1 MELLLFLL
9 AILFSIFSAL
19 MERRRRRRQVEEA
32 QQQHAEIEQQ
42 HAEVNPAAPVVAEEK
57 KEEDPTFGWPFDG
70 DPFEEPVL
78 AEVDPAEAEREA
90 LEAEREALEAE
101 RRAVAAEKLAMERLT
116 ETTRLSAP
124 KSKPQDSGEERRPR
138 RTRSHW
144 FLTPQTA
151 RDAIVYMEI
160 LGKPKSEREEW

>member
-32 QQQHAEIEQQ
+32 QRQHAEVDQQ
-42 HAEVNPAAPVVAEEK
+42 HAEVNPAAPVVAEEEK
-57 KEEDPTFGWPFDG
+57 AKEKEEEPTFGWPFDG

-90 LEAEREALEAE
+90 LEAERLALEAE
-101 RRAVAAEKLAMERLT
+101 RRAVAAEQQAMERLT
-116 ETTRLSAP
+116 ET
-124 KSKPQDSGEERRPR
+124 KSEDAGETQRPR
-138 RTRSHW
+138 RTRSRW

>member
-1 MELLLFLL
+1 MELLIFLL

-19 MERRRRRRQVEEA
+19 MERRRRRREHEEA
-32 QQQHAEIEQQ
+32 QRQHAEIDQQ
-42 HAEVNPAAPVVAEEK
+42 HAEVNPAAPVVAEEEK
-57 KEEDPTFGWPFDG
+57 EKEEEPTFGWPFDG

-78 AEVDPAEAEREA
+78 AEPDPAEAEREA
-90 LEAEREALEAE
+90 LEAERLALEAE
-101 RRAVAAEKLAMERLT
+101 RRAVAAEQQAMERLT
-116 ETTRLSAP
+116 ET
-124 KSKPQDSGEERRPR
+124 KPQDVGEKQQPR
-138 RTRSHW
+138 RTRSRW

>member
-32 QQQHAEIEQQ
+32 QQQHAEIDQQ
-42 HAEVNPAAPVVAEEK
+42 HAEVNPATPVVAEEE

-70 DPFEEPVL
+70 DPFEEPVV

-90 LEAEREALEAE
+90 LEAERQALEAE
-101 RRAVAAEKLAMERLT
+101 RRAMAAEQQAMARLT
-116 ETTRLSAP
+116 ET
-124 KSKPQDSGEERRPR
+124 KPQKSGEERRPR

>member
-1 MELLLFLL
+1 MELLLFAL

-19 MERRRRRRQVEEA
+19 MERRKRRKRLEEA
-32 QQQHAEIEQQ
+32 QRQHAEIDQQ
-42 HAEVNPAAPVVAEEK
+42 HAEVNPAETVVVEEK
-57 KEEDPTFGWPFDG
+57 KEEEPTFGWPFDG

-90 LEAEREALEAE
+90 LEAERQALEAE
-101 RRAVAAEKLAMERLT
+101 RRTVAAEKLAMERLK
-116 ETTRLSAP
+116 ET
-124 KSKPQDSGEERRPR
+124 KPQESGEVRRPR
-138 RTRSHW
+138 RTRSRW

>member
-1 MELLLFLL
+1 MELLLFTL

-19 MERRRRRRQVEEA
+19 MERRKRRKRLEEA

-42 HAEVNPAAPVVAEEK
+42 HAEVKPAAPVVVEEK
-57 KEEDPTFGWPFDG
+57 KEEEPTFGWPFDG

-90 LEAEREALEAE
+90 LEAERQAIEAE
-101 RRAVAAEKLAMERLT
+101 RRAVAAEKLAMERLE
-116 ETTRLSAP
+116 ET
-124 KSKPQDSGEERRPR
+124 KPEDAGEVRRPR
-138 RTRSHW
+138 RTRSRW

>member
-9 AILFSIFSAL
+9 LILFSVFSAL
-19 MERRRRRRQVEEA
+19 MERRKRRKRLEEA
-32 QQQHAEIEQQ
+32 QQQHADIEQQ
-42 HAEVNPAAPVVAEEK
+42 HAEVHPATPVVAEEE
-57 KEEDPTFGWPFDG
+57 KEGEPSFGWPFDG

-90 LEAEREALEAE
+90 LEAERQALAAE
-101 RRAVAAEKLAMERLT
+101 RRTVAAEKQATERLT
-116 ETTRLSAP
+116 ATTP
-124 KSKPQDSGEERRPR
+124 EDSGEARRPR
-138 RTRSHW
+138 RTRSRW
-144 FLTPQTA
+144 FLNPQTA

>member
-1 MELLLFLL
+1 MELLLFTL

-19 MERRRRRRQVEEA
+19 MERRKRRKRLEEA
-32 QQQHAEIEQQ
+32 QRQHAEIEQQ
-42 HAEVNPAAPVVAEEK
+42 HAEVNPATPVVVEEK
-57 KEEDPTFGWPFDG
+57 KEEEPSFGWPFDG

-90 LEAEREALEAE
+90 LEAERQALEAE
-101 RRAVAAEKLAMERLT
+101 RRAVAAEKLAMERLAETKPEASRT
-116 ETTRLSAP
+116 ERR
-124 KSKPQDSGEERRPR
+124 ERRPR
-138 RTRSHW
+138 RTRSRW

>member
-32 QQQHAEIEQQ
+32 QRQHAEVDEQ

-57 KEEDPTFGWPFDG
+57 KEEEQTFGWPFDG

-101 RRAVAAEKLAMERLT
+101 RRAVAAEQQAMERLT
-116 ETTRLSAP
+116 ET
-124 KSKPQDSGEERRPR
+124 KPQDVGEKQQPR
-138 RTRSHW
+138 RTRSRW

>member
-1 MELLLFLL
+1 MELLLFTL

-19 MERRRRRRQVEEA
+19 MERRKRRKRLEEA

-42 HAEVNPAAPVVAEEK
+42 HADINPATPVVAEEER
-57 KEEDPTFGWPFDG
+57 EEEPAFGWPFDG
-70 DPFEEPVL
+70 DPFEEPVPV
-78 AEVDPAEAEREA
+78 EVDPAEAEREA
-90 LEAEREALEAE
+90 LEAERQAIEAE
-101 RRAVAAEKLAMERLT
+101 RRAVAAEKLAMERLA
-116 ETTRLSAP
+116 ET
-124 KSKPQDSGEERRPR
+124 KPEDAGGVRRPR
-138 RTRSHW
+138 RTRSRW

>member
-19 MERRRRRRQVEEA
+19 MERRRRRKQVEEA

-57 KEEDPTFGWPFDG
+57 KEEEPSFGWPFDG

-78 AEVDPAEAEREA
+78 DEVDPAEAEREA
-90 LEAEREALEAE
+90 LEAERQALEAE
-101 RRAVAAEKLAMERLT
+101 QRAVAAEKLAMERLT
-116 ETTRLSAP
+116 ET
-124 KSKPQDSGEERRPR
+124 KPEDASEERRPR
-138 RTRSHW
+138 RTRNRW

>member
-1 MELLLFLL
+1 MELLIFLL

-19 MERRRRRRQVEEA
+19 MERRRRRREHEEA
-32 QQQHAEIEQQ
+32 QQQHTEIDQQ

-57 KEEDPTFGWPFDG
+57 KEEEPTFGWPFDG
-70 DPFEEPVL
+70 DPFEEPVV
-78 AEVDPAEAEREA
+78 AEVDPAEAEQEA
-90 LEAEREALEAE
+90 LEAERQALEAE
-101 RRAVAAEKLAMERLT
+101 RRTVEAEKLAMERLT
-116 ETTRLSAP
+116 ET
-124 KSKPQDSGEERRPR
+124 KPEDTGEERRPR
-138 RTRSHW
+138 RTRNRW

>member
-1 MELLLFLL
+1 MELLLFAL

-19 MERRRRRRQVEEA
+19 MERRRRRKQVEEA

-42 HAEVNPAAPVVAEEK
+42 HAEINPAKPLVAEEK
-57 KEEDPTFGWPFDG
+57 EKEEEPSFGWPFDG
-70 DPFEEPVL
+70 DPFDEPVL
-78 AEVDPAEAEREA
+78 AEADPAEAEQEA
-90 LEAEREALEAE
+90 LEAERQAIEAE
-101 RRAVAAEKLAMERLT
+101 RRAVAAEKQAMERLM
-116 ETTRLSAP
+116 ET
-124 KSKPQDSGEERRPR
+124 KPQVSGEAQRPR
-138 RTRSHW
+138 RTQSRW

>member
-1 MELLLFLL
+1 MELLLFAL

-19 MERRRRRRQVEEA
+19 MERRKRRKRLEEA

-42 HAEVNPAAPVVAEEK
+42 HAEINPAAPVAVEEK
-57 KEEDPTFGWPFDG
+57 KEEEPTFGWPFDG

-90 LEAEREALEAE
+90 IEAERQALEAE
-101 RRAVAAEKLAMERLT
+101 RRAAAAEKLAMERLM
-116 ETTRLSAP
+116 ET
-124 KSKPQDSGEERRPR
+124 KPQDAGEERRPR

>member
-1 MELLLFLL
+1 MELLLFTL

-19 MERRRRRRQVEEA
+19 MERRKRRKRLEEA
-32 QQQHAEIEQQ
+32 QQQHADIEQQ
-42 HAEVNPAAPVVAEEK
+42 HADINPATPVVVEEK
-57 KEEDPTFGWPFDG
+57 KEEEPSFGWPFDG

-101 RRAVAAEKLAMERLT
+101 RRTVAAEKLAMERLK
-116 ETTRLSAP
+116 ET
-124 KSKPQDSGEERRPR
+124 KPEDAGEERRPR
-138 RTRSHW
+138 RTRSRW

>member
-19 MERRRRRRQVEEA
+19 MERRRRRKQVEEA
-32 QQQHAEIEQQ
+32 QQQHAEIEQP
-42 HAEVNPAAPVVAEEK
+42 HAEVNPATPVVAEEK
-57 KEEDPTFGWPFDG
+57 KEEEPTFGWPFDG
-70 DPFEEPVL
+70 DPFEEPVV

-90 LEAEREALEAE
+90 LEAERQALEAE

-116 ETTRLSAP
+116 ET
-124 KSKPQDSGEERRPR
+124 KPEESGEEQRPR
-138 RTRSHW
+138 RTRSRW

>member
-19 MERRRRRRQVEEA
+19 MERRRRRKQVEEA
-32 QQQHAEIEQQ
+32 QQQHAEIDQQ
-42 HAEVNPAAPVVAEEK
+42 HAEVNPAAPVVAEEEK
-57 KEEDPTFGWPFDG
+57 EKEEEPTFGWPFDG
-70 DPFEEPVL
+70 DPFEEPVV

-90 LEAEREALEAE
+90 LEAERQALEAE
-101 RRAVAAEKLAMERLT
+101 RRAVAAEQLAMERLT
-116 ETTRLSAP
+116 ET
-124 KSKPQDSGEERRPR
+124 KPEDASEAQRPR
-138 RTRSHW
+138 RSRSHW

>member
-1 MELLLFLL
+1 MELLLFTL

-19 MERRRRRRQVEEA
+19 MERRRRRKQVEEA
-32 QQQHAEIEQQ
+32 QRQHAEVDQQ
-42 HAEVNPAAPVVAEEK
+42 HAEVNPAAPVVAEEAK
-57 KEEDPTFGWPFDG
+57 AKEEEPTFGWPFDG

-78 AEVDPAEAEREA
+78 AEADPAEAEREA
-90 LEAEREALEAE
+90 LEAERQALEAE
-101 RRAVAAEKLAMERLT
+101 RRTVAAEKLAMERLK
-116 ETTRLSAP
+116 ET
-124 KSKPQDSGEERRPR
+124 KPQESGERRRPR
-138 RTRSHW
+138 RTRSRW

>member
-32 QQQHAEIEQQ
+32 QRQHAEVDEQ
-42 HAEVNPAAPVVAEEK
+42 HAEVNPAAPVVAEEEK
-57 KEEDPTFGWPFDG
+57 EKEEEPTFGWPFDG

-90 LEAEREALEAE
+90 LEAERLALEAE
-101 RRAVAAEKLAMERLT
+101 RRAVAAEQQAMERLT
-116 ETTRLSAP
+116 ET
-124 KSKPQDSGEERRPR
+124 KSEDAGETQRPR
-138 RTRSHW
+138 RTRSRW

>member
-1 MELLLFLL
+1 MELLIFLL

-19 MERRRRRRQVEEA
+19 MERRRRRREHEEA
-32 QQQHAEIEQQ
+32 QRQHAEIDQQ
-42 HAEVNPAAPVVAEEK
+42 HAGVDPAAPVVAEEQK
-57 KEEDPTFGWPFDG
+57 EKEEEPTFGWPFDG

-90 LEAEREALEAE
+90 LEAERLALEAE
-101 RRAVAAEKLAMERLT
+101 RRAVAAEQQAMERLT
-116 ETTRLSAP
+116 ET
-124 KSKPQDSGEERRPR
+124 KPQDVGEKQQPR
-138 RTRSHW
+138 RTRSRW

>member
-1 MELLLFLL
+1 MELLIFLL
-9 AILFSIFSAL
+9 AILFSVFSAL
-19 MERRRRRRQVEEA
+19 MERRKRRKRLEEA
-32 QQQHAEIEQQ
+32 QQQ

-57 KEEDPTFGWPFDG
+57 KEEEPTFGWPFDG
-70 DPFEEPVL
+70 DPFEEPVV
-78 AEVDPAEAEREA
+78 AEVDPAEAEQEA
-90 LEAEREALEAE
+90 LEAERQALEAE

-116 ETTRLSAP
+116 ET
-124 KSKPQDSGEERRPR
+124 KPQDAGEERRPR
-138 RTRSHW
+138 RTRNRW

>member
-1 MELLLFLL
+1 MELLIFLL

-19 MERRRRRRQVEEA
+19 MERRRRRKQVEEA
-32 QQQHAEIEQQ
+32 QRQHAEVDQQ
-42 HAEVNPAAPVVAEEK
+42 HAEVNPAAPVVAEEE
-57 KEEDPTFGWPFDG
+57 KEEEPTFGWPFDG

-78 AEVDPAEAEREA
+78 AEPDPAEAEREA
-90 LEAEREALEAE
+90 LEAERLALEAE
-101 RRAVAAEKLAMERLT
+101 RRAVAAEQQAMARLT
-116 ETTRLSAP
+116 ETKP
-124 KSKPQDSGEERRPR
+124 KDAGETQRPR

>member
-1 MELLLFLL
+1 MELLLFAL

-19 MERRRRRRQVEEA
+19 MERRKRRKRLEEA
-32 QQQHAEIEQQ
+32 QQQHTETDQQ
-42 HAEVNPAAPVVAEEK
+42 HAEVSPAAPVVAEEK
-57 KEEDPTFGWPFDG
+57 KEEEPSFGWPFDG

-90 LEAEREALEAE
+90 IEAERQALEAE
-101 RRAVAAEKLAMERLT
+101 RRAVLAEKLAMERLT
-116 ETTRLSAP
+116 ETTRLSSP
-124 KSKPQDSGEERRPR
+124 KSKSEESDEKQRPR